1 MKNKKAKWIVISV
14 IILIVIIIGI
24 ILWRSDVFKS
34 PRQLFEK
41 YAYQNAKLLPEYD
54 YNEMIKQLDK
64 IGEEKYETIGNIT
77 FSVNSQYA
85 NDDNYNIKQV
95 KEEIE
100 KLKIDYNVKSIG
112 KESKNT
118 TDFII
123 KYDNNDLLRLKLL
136 NNQDRYGIRYS
147 DFYDKYLYIENNN
160 LKQVAEKLGLDS
172 TYIPD
177 KIESMSLYDLLYI
190 DNNELERIIKEYSSI
205 VNEVINNE
213 KFSSEKDVEIN
224 YNNEKIKTNKY
235 TLNLTNKDLL
245 DLYIKILEKLKNDDA
260 TLDIIIDKINKI
272 GFYYSTEK
280 LDKENLKIYMQEEID
295 KYTDYEIDEENFEI
309 KVYEY
314 KNKTIRTELKL
325 ENQDIIINLL
335 DTNKDSLKAEIL
347 FNTQYG
353 NQQKITLN
361 KKVSDNSKNYN
372 IEIMYYDGTT
382 FDFDIESE
390 QIKNTNNI
398 YEVKNTFKLGNA
410 QFNITINQEQ
420 KTDYN
425 KDITIDDFD
434 DENSVN
440 LNNESSENIQRIFD
454 EGITNLQN
462 NISQKLELLGIDEES
477 LQNIMG
483 GNVDDGATYDYDDY
497 YYYNESETV
506 V

>member
-454 EGITNLQN
+454 EGITNFQN

-477 LQNIMG
+477 LQNIMC

>member
-309 KVYEY
+309 NVYEY

-483 GNVDDGATYDYDDY
+483 GNEDDGATYDYDDY
-497 YYYNESETV
+497 YYYNELESIV
-506 V
+506 

>member
-1 MKNKKAKWIVISV
+1 MKNKKNLLIIIPIIV
-14 IILIVIIIGI
+14 LLLIIIGI
-24 ILWRSDVFKS
+24 VLWKSDLFKS
-34 PRQLFEK
+34 PKELFLK
-41 YAYQNAKLLPEYD
+41 YTYQNTKLLPEYD
-54 YNEMIKQLDK
+54 YNETVNKLNK
-64 IGEEKYETIGNIT
+64 ISGQNYETTGKIT
-77 FSVNSQYA
+77 FNVNSQYA

-100 KLKIDYNVKSIG
+100 KLNINYNVKSIG
-112 KESKNT
+112 KENKNS
-118 TDFII
+118 TDFNIQ
-123 KYDNNDLLRLKLL
+123 YNNNDILKLELL
-136 NNQDRYGIRYS
+136 NNQNKYGIKYS

-160 LKQVAEKLGLDS
+160 LKQLAEKLGLDS
-172 TYIPD
+172 TYVPD
-177 KIESMSLYDLLYI
+177 KIENISLYDLIYI
-190 DNNELERIIKEYSSI
+190 NNVEIERIIKEYSDI
-205 VNEVINNE
+205 INSCINIE
-213 KFSSEKDVEIN
+213 KFSTTKNVEIN

-235 TLNLTNKDLL
+235 TLKISNKELL
-245 DLYIKILEKLKNDDA
+245 DLYIRILEKLKSDDD
-260 TLDIIIDKINKI
+260 TLDIIIDKINTI
-272 GFYYSTEK
+272 GFYYNSEE
-280 LDKENLKIYMQEEID
+280 LNKENLKTFIQNKIDNSKNTTVEE
-295 KYTDYEIDEENFEI
+295 KNFEI
-309 KVYEY
+309 NVYEY

-335 DTNKDSLKAEIL
+335 DTNKDNAKAEIL

-361 KKVSDNSKNYN
+361 KKVSANSTNYN

-425 KDITIDDFD
+425 KDVTIDDFN

-440 LNNESSENIQRIFD
+440 INNESSENIQRIFD
-454 EGITNLQN
+454 EGIINLQN

-483 GNVDDGATYDYDDY
+483 GNEDDGATYDYDDY
-497 YYYNESETV
+497 YYYNELESIV
-506 V
+506 

>member
-309 KVYEY
+309 NVYEY

>member
-64 IGEEKYETIGNIT
+64 IGKEKYETIGNIT

-172 TYIPD
+172 RYIPD

-235 TLNLTNKDLL
+235 TL
-245 DLYIKILEKLKNDDA
+245 
-260 TLDIIIDKINKI
+260 
-272 GFYYSTEK
+272 
-280 LDKENLKIYMQEEID
+280 
-295 KYTDYEIDEENFEI
+295 
-309 KVYEY
+309 
-314 KNKTIRTELKL
+314 
-325 ENQDIIINLL
+325 
-335 DTNKDSLKAEIL
+335 
-347 FNTQYG
+347 
-353 NQQKITLN
+353 
-361 KKVSDNSKNYN
+361 KNYC
-372 IEIMYYDGTT
+372 
-382 FDFDIESE
+382 
-390 QIKNTNNI
+390 
-398 YEVKNTFKLGNA
+398 L
-410 QFNITINQEQ
+410 
-420 KTDYN
+420 
-425 KDITIDDFD
+425 
-434 DENSVN
+434 
-440 LNNESSENIQRIFD
+440 
-454 EGITNLQN
+454 
-462 NISQKLELLGIDEES
+462 
-477 LQNIMG
+477 
-483 GNVDDGATYDYDDY
+483 
-497 YYYNESETV
+497 
-506 V
+506 

>member
-136 NNQDRYGIRYS
+136 NNQDRYGIRYL

-190 DNNELERIIKEYSSI
+190 DNNELERIIKAYSSI

-309 KVYEY
+309 NVYEY

-361 KKVSDNSKNYN
+361 KKVSANSTNYN

-497 YYYNESETV
+497 
-506 V
+506 

>member
-172 TYIPD
+172 RYIPD

-347 FNTQYG
+347 FNTKYG

>member
-1 MKNKKAKWIVISV
+1 MKNKKLIIGIISV
-14 IILIVIIIGI
+14 VILVIIIIGI

-34 PRQLFEK
+34 PKELFLK
-41 YAYQNAKLLPEYD
+41 YSYQNAKWLPEYNYED
-54 YNEMIKQLDK
+54 SIKQLEN
-64 IGEEKYETIGNIT
+64 ISEKEFETTGNIN

-100 KLKIDYNVKSIG
+100 KLNINYNVKQDG
-112 KESKNT
+112 KDNKNS
-118 TDFII
+118 TDLNI
-123 KYDNNDLLRLKLL
+123 KYDNTDLINIQLL
-136 NNQDRYGIRYS
+136 SNNEKYGIKYN

-172 TYIPD
+172 TYIPNR
-177 KIESMSLYDLLYI
+177 IESMSLYDLLYI
-190 DNNELERIIKEYSSI
+190 DNNELERIIKKYSSI

-280 LDKENLKIYMQEEID
+280 LDKENLKMYMQEEID
-295 KYTDYEIDEENFEI
+295 KYIDYEIDEENFEI
-309 KVYEY
+309 NVYEY

-335 DTNKDSLKAEIL
+335 DTNKDNAKAEIL

-361 KKVSDNSKNYN
+361 KKVSANSTNYN

-425 KDITIDDFD
+425 KDVTIDDFN

-440 LNNESSENIQRIFD
+440 INNESSENIQRIFD
-454 EGITNLQN
+454 EGIINLQN

-483 GNVDDGATYDYDDY
+483 GNEDDGATYDYDDY
-497 YYYNESETV
+497 YYYNELESIV
-506 V
+506 

>member
-347 FNTQYG
+347 FNTKYG

>member
-14 IILIVIIIGI
+14 IILIVIIVGI

-314 KNKTIRTELKL
+314 KNKTTRTELKL

-454 EGITNLQN
+454 EGITNFQN

>member
-295 KYTDYEIDEENFEI
+295 KYTDYEIDKENFEI
-309 KVYEY
+309 NVYEY

-497 YYYNESETV
+497 
-506 V
+506 

>member
-136 NNQDRYGIRYS
+136 NNQDRYGIRYL

-309 KVYEY
+309 NVYEY

>member
-136 NNQDRYGIRYS
+136 NNQDRYGIRYL

-309 KVYEY
+309 NVYEY

-483 GNVDDGATYDYDDY
+483 GNEDDGATYDYDDY
-497 YYYNESETV
+497 YYYNELESIV
-506 V
+506 

>member
-14 IILIVIIIGI
+14 IILIVIIVGI

-280 LDKENLKIYMQEEID
+280 LDKENLKMYMQEEID
-295 KYTDYEIDEENFEI
+295 KYIDYEIDEENFEI

-314 KNKTIRTELKL
+314 KNKTTRTELKL

-454 EGITNLQN
+454 EGITNFQN

>member
-136 NNQDRYGIRYS
+136 NNKDRYGIRYS

-260 TLDIIIDKINKI
+260 TLNIIIDKINKI

-309 KVYEY
+309 NVYEY

>member
-172 TYIPD
+172 RYIPD

-309 KVYEY
+309 NVYEY

-347 FNTQYG
+347 FNTKYG

>member
-14 IILIVIIIGI
+14 IILIVIIVGI

-309 KVYEY
+309 NVYEY

>member
-1 MKNKKAKWIVISV
+1 MKNKKISIGIVSLV
-14 IILIVIIIGI
+14 ILAIIIVAI
-24 ILWRSDVFKS
+24 IIIKSDFFKT
-34 PRQLFEK
+34 PKELFLK
-41 YAYQNAKLLPEYD
+41 YSFQNTKMLPEYN
-54 YNEMIKQLDK
+54 YNELIKQLAK
-64 IGEEKYETIGNIT
+64 IKEEKYETTGNIT
-77 FSVNSQYA
+77 FNVNSQYA
-85 NDDNYNIKQV
+85 YNDNYSIKQV

-100 KLKIDYNVKSIG
+100 KLNINYKIKNINNDNKS
-112 KESKNT
+112 S
-118 TDFII
+118 TDLNI
-123 KYDNNDLLRLKLL
+123 KYDNTDLINIQLL
-136 NNQDRYGIRYS
+136 NNNDRYGIKYN
-147 DFYDKYLYIENNN
+147 DFYDKYLYIENDN
-160 LKQVAEKLGLDS
+160 LKKVAKKLGLDS
-172 TYIPD
+172 NYIPD
-177 KIESMSLYDLLYI
+177 KIEVMSLYDLLYI
-190 DNNELERIIKEYSSI
+190 DNNELKRIIKEYSSI

-280 LDKENLKIYMQEEID
+280 LDKENLKMYMQEEID

-309 KVYEY
+309 NVYEY

-335 DTNKDSLKAEIL
+335 DTNKDNAKAEIL

-361 KKVSDNSKNYN
+361 KKISDNSTNYN

-425 KDITIDDFD
+425 KDITIDDFN

-440 LNNESSENIQRIFD
+440 INNESSENIQRIID
-454 EGITNLQN
+454 EGIINLQN
-462 NISQKLELLGIDEES
+462 NILQKLELLGIDEES

-483 GNVDDGATYDYDDY
+483 GNVDDDATYDYDDY

>member
-454 EGITNLQN
+454 EGITNFQN

>member
-14 IILIVIIIGI
+14 IILIVIIVGI

>member
-309 KVYEY
+309 NVYEY

-335 DTNKDSLKAEIL
+335 DTNKDSAKAEIL

>member
-440 LNNESSENIQRIFD
+440 LNN
-454 EGITNLQN
+454 
-462 NISQKLELLGIDEES
+462 
-477 LQNIMG
+477 
-483 GNVDDGATYDYDDY
+483 
-497 YYYNESETV
+497 
-506 V
+506 

>member
-309 KVYEY
+309 NVYEY

-497 YYYNESETV
+497 
-506 V
+506 

>member
-477 LQNIMG
+477 LQNIMC

>member
-136 NNQDRYGIRYS
+136 NNQDRYGIRYL

-177 KIESMSLYDLLYI
+177 KIESISLYDLLYI

-309 KVYEY
+309 NVYEY

-361 KKVSDNSKNYN
+361 KKVSDNSK
-372 IEIMYYDGTT
+372 
-382 FDFDIESE
+382 
-390 QIKNTNNI
+390 
-398 YEVKNTFKLGNA
+398 
-410 QFNITINQEQ
+410 TI
-420 KTDYN
+420 
-425 KDITIDDFD
+425 I
-434 DENSVN
+434 
-440 LNNESSENIQRIFD
+440 
-454 EGITNLQN
+454 
-462 NISQKLELLGIDEES
+462 
-477 LQNIMG
+477 
-483 GNVDDGATYDYDDY
+483 
-497 YYYNESETV
+497 
-506 V
+506 